1 MRTSTVAR
9 VSAKA
14 TALCCLC
21 RASPTSTHAAWF
33 LYSWTGELLPQPS
46 NTAGGSGAPA
56 TGMCEAP
63 ETVEQAPRKRRC
75 MPAADAA
82 DAQRQQLDTSL
93 TAAAEQGRSKRARF
107 SLDDAAPARHI
118 MPDASPA
125 PPPAAAG
132 GAAGGGLTSPSKR
145 IHRKQQQQLQQQQD
159 EQVGGGTKTLMSPP
173 PPRQAPARQQRPR
186 RHPQSP
192 AQQPRTQLL
201 SPQKHG
207 TRASTRAAAAAAAAV
222 TATGSPSLSGLSG
235 LAAAS
240 STAAASAA
248 GDTAAGEEDSEAICL
263 RTRSKHPI
271 AEQEF
276 DPDMFDR
283 LLAEFDPDLEPLLD
297 EEMYQQFLQVWSAVL
312 CWVGTACWGLLV
324 GGGSCSTSVKG

>member
-1 MRTSTVAR
+1 MR
-9 VSAKA
+9 
-14 TALCCLC
+14 
-21 RASPTSTHAAWF
+21 
-33 LYSWTGELLPQPS
+33 
-46 NTAGGSGAPA
+46 
-56 TGMCEAP
+56 EAP

-82 DAQRQQLDTSL
+82 DAQQQQLDTSL
-93 TAAAEQGRSKRARF
+93 TAAAAEQGRSKRARF
-107 SLDDAAPARHI
+107 SPDDAAPAQHI
-118 MPDASPA
+118 VPGASPA
-125 PPPAAAG
+125 PAAAAAG
-132 GAAGGGLTSPSKR
+132 RAAGGGLTSPSKR
-145 IHRKQQQQLQQQQD
+145 SHRKQQQQLQQQQD
-159 EQVGGGTKTLMSPP
+159 QQVGGGTQTLMSPP

-186 RHPQSP
+186 RHPQSL

-207 TRASTRAAAAAAAAV
+207 TRASTRAAAAAV

-248 GDTAAGEEDSEAICL
+248 GDTAAGDEDSEAICL

-312 CWVGTACWGLLV
+312 CCAGVAWLGWGLLS
-324 GGGSCSTSVKG
+324 GGGLVAAPAIVRTHSAAAATRHLVQAF